1 MRKKVSGIK
10 LRSSDPDLCRA
21 IMNKDLAEYVRRQAG
36 PIEGLRVVQVYMPEL
51 TVIVEYNELLPE
63 EAPIAD
69 G

>member
-10 LRSSDPDLCRA
+10 LRSSDTDLCRA
-21 IMNKDLAEYVRRQAG
+21 VLTEDLAEYVRNQAG